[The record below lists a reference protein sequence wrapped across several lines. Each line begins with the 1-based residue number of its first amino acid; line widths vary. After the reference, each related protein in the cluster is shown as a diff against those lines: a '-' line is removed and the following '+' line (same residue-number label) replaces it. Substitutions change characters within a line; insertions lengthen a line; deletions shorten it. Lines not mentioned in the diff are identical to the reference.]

1 MRTPHTHFRRATPLR
16 IILRDGQRI
25 YDRYGDHGSGYMV
38 LREYGRLELKVV
50 KAVTIWKGGPL
61 EVAENPEA

>member
-1 MRTPHTHFRRATPLR
+1 
-16 IILRDGQRI
+16 
-25 YDRYGDHGSGYMV
+25 MV